1 MSPVLL
7 RFLGSAVLGA
17 VVAVGTAVVVA
28 KPQLGSDLDTSVPVS
43 VVGTEGQAVT
53 FGVKPLAPVALQPVP
68 ITSKIQLAAFHAA
81 TPSGG
86 TTGEIEDPWWSK
98 GIPRIPAVSQ
108 FDGGPLE
115 DVNCVMASG
124 AMLARLGFG
133 IVTTGSQLRAL
144 QDDQEGGT
152 DFGNLAQAVQAG
164 WGVRF
169 YQGSLTAL
177 QLRALLYGGAGAVI
191 IGDYGE
197 LPANL
202 SHSPSFTGNHAIY
215 IDGFRPPDASGG
227 AAYYVMDPIGRTW
240 AGYKGEWWPA
250 EIVEHFAGVLGNG
263 LIATMWAFPGG
274 KVPADRPILPPSAYP
289 GRPGQS
295 PGASLL
301 PSVGPDGSPITDPMP
316 TTDEPLV
323 DDPSAGEDTGGDP
336 DFTWKDFDIRTNV
349 FEVVKPDVDDCL
361 AVPPPLG
368 CPRGIRGIVDLGG
381 LVLGT
386 APPKTDGIKIL
397 FGEAISPGMYQ
408 IIFETPPDTSSELW
422 FWDVTDGS
430 KLEPARVEEGVLDGD
445 AVKIGTISLD
455 PTKDYSFLAS
465 ATGDGVRLMSSVGAL
480 DQTSS

>member
-1 MSPVLL
+1 MNPVLL
-7 RFLGSAVLGA
+7 RFLGSAVVGA
-17 VVAVGTAVVVA
+17 VIAVGTAVVVA
-28 KPQLGSDLDTSVPVS
+28 KPDLPSTSDDSVPVS
-43 VVGTEGQAVT
+43 VVGQGGQPVD
-53 FGVKPLAPVALQPVP
+53 FGVVPLAPVKLQPVP
-68 ITSKIQLAAFHAA
+68 VTSKIQLAAFHAA
-81 TPSGG
+81 APSGNV
-86 TTGEIEDPWWSK
+86 TGEITDPWWSK

-115 DVNCVMASG
+115 GVNCLMASG

-169 YQGSLTAL
+169 FQGSLTPL

-215 IDGFRPPDASGG
+215 IDGFKPPDASGG

-250 EIVEHFAGVLGNG
+250 EIVEHFATVLTGG
-263 LIATMWAFPGG
+263 LVTTMWAFPGG
-274 KVPADRPILPPSAYP
+274 KVPANRPVLPPNAYP
-289 GRPGQS
+289 GQPGQS
-295 PGASLL
+295 PGAS
-301 PSVGPDGSPITDPMP
+301 PSIEPGETAIVDPMP

-336 DFTWKDFDIRTNV
+336 DFTWKDFNLRTDV

-368 CPRGIRGIVDLGG
+368 CPRGVPGIVDLGG
-381 LVLGT
+381 LFLGT
-386 APPKTDGIKIL
+386 APPKTDGIRIL

-430 KLEPARVEEGVLDGD
+430 KLEPARVDEGVLDGQS
-445 AVKIGTISLD
+445 VSIGTIQLD
-455 PTKDYSFLAS
+455 PLKDYSFMAS
-465 ATGDGVRLMSSVGAL
+465 ATGDDVRLISSVGTL